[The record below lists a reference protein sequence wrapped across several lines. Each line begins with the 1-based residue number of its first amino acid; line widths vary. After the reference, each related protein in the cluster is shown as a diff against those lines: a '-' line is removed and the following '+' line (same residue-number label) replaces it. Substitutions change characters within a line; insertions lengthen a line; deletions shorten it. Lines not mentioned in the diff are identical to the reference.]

1 MRKRIPGPAL
11 LALLLLSLS
20 TGRIQATDNPSE
32 PNRFCREFVGRT
44 DDEIRS
50 GRAIPKTLGCPTA
63 NPLFVFASSYIIRLS
78 SVVSNRI
85 SM

>member
-1 MRKRIPGPAL
+1 MRKRIPGLAL

-20 TGRIQATDNPSE
+20 TGRIQATD
-32 PNRFCREFVGRT
+32 NRFCREFVGRT

-63 NPLFVFASSYIIRLS
+63 NPLFVFASVYIIRLS
-78 SVVSNRI
+78 SFVSNRI